1 MALANA
7 PSIISE
13 LNYSP
18 PETDTGFD
26 PEDPFTYI
34 KRCIFP
40 YLKNPNTITTN
51 QTLIT
56 MKVDVKSTFNFKVNV
71 ETTILVVCH
80 QDDMETSF
88 GMVKTDYLAGEV
100 RKVLFNIKDGT
111 WLGDVNLV
119 SDQETVIGDNHL
131 ARALVF
137 KMQDIDIGRFIQNG

>member
-1 MALANA
+1 MCPAQQ
-7 PSIISE
+7 SIE
-13 LNYSP
+13 DVF
-18 PETDTGFD
+18 TDPDVFPGNHVKGFD
-26 PEDPFTYI
+26 ASDPFTYM

-88 GMVKTDYLAGEV
+88 GIPKTDYLAGEI
-100 RKVLFNIKDGT
+100 RKALYNIKDGT
-111 WLGDVNLV
+111 
-119 SDQETVIGDNHL
+119 
-131 ARALVF
+131 
-137 KMQDIDIGRFIQNG
+137 